1 MEPKYQ
7 VGDCV
12 CIKKS
17 YDPGKNAID
26 YPYSFLP
33 EMLRDYGGK
42 IIKIVNIKMDY
53 YNQYYIYRLENNNF
67 YWTED
72 MFDPITDEL

>member
-1 MEPKYQ
+1 MESKYQ
-7 VGDCV
+7 IGDCV

-17 YDPGKNAID
+17 YDPGKNNKD
-26 YPYSFLP
+26 YHCGFLP
-33 EMLRDYGGK
+33 EMLRYYGGK

-53 YNQYYIYRLENNNF
+53 FNQYYIYRLENSNF
-67 YWTED
+67 YWSED